1 MLDRSFVRSFAKV
14 KDSVSKRK
22 RGKEIKVELK
32 GKENVEKN
40 EKSLREADR
49 RGAGDLFFFIQ

>member
-40 EKSLREADR
+40 EKFLREADR
-49 RGAGDLFFFIQ
+49 RVAGDFFFFIQ